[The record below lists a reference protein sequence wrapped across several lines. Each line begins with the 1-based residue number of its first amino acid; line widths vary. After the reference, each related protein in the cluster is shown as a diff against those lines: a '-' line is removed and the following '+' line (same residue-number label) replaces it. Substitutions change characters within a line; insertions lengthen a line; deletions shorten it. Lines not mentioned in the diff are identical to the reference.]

1 MSIPTRELTP
11 PEAAYPGLLAY
22 VSSSASSASYLSV
35 NAQFARWL
43 GRLDDDVRGLPL
55 GDDDDIA
62 LTSFMRGFIKDGV
75 PTATS
80 TVYVSMSG
88 AGSVFTMHAHRVSGS
103 ECCFFGLPAASSIT
117 DYSNAQ
123 TEPTASD
130 ERIRQIL
137 DAIPD
142 PIFVKDEAHRWIYGN
157 DAFSSLL
164 NLPLEGYLG
173 KTDYDLF
180 PRELADVFW
189 KMDAHVYDSDRANEN
204 EEKIVD
210 GATGQL
216 RTILT
221 KKTPTRSRDGSR
233 ILVGVIRDIT
243 ARVVAQ
249 ETLQQQTATLTAS
262 SKMSALG
269 EMAAGIAHEI
279 NTPLSI
285 IELLSQQIAEDLADP
300 TVDKDDLILQ
310 AQRCVTTVRRIA
322 RIVAGL
328 RTFSRDGGNDAAVPT
343 AIQGIIDDTL
353 VLCQER
359 FKNAGLSLHIDT
371 IPPEWVVTCRP
382 VEISQILLNLMN
394 NAFDA
399 TQGTLGAWVKLGVAN
414 RGDAFEL
421 SVENSGARIPK
432 DVEDKLFRPFFTTK
446 DVGKGTGLGL
456 SVSQGLARSHGGSLT
471 LDPSSA
477 QTRFVLRLHRTL
489 T

>member
-1 MSIPTRELTP
+1 MSALTP
-11 PEAAYPGLLAY
+11 PEGAYPGLLAY
-22 VSSSASSASYLSV
+22 VSSAARYLRV
-35 NAQFARWL
+35 NTYFARWL
-43 GRLDDDVRGLPL
+43 GRPADDVCGLPL
-55 GDDDDIA
+55 GEDDDGA
-62 LTSFMRGFIKDGV
+62 LATFMRGFLGGDASV
-75 PTATS
+75 ATRR
-80 TVYVSMSG
+80 VYVSIGG
-88 AGSVFTMHAHRVSGS
+88 ASSVFSMNAQRVSDTES
-103 ECCFFGLPAASSIT
+103 CFFGMPADASSMDAFT
-117 DYSNAQ
+117 AA
-123 TEPTASD
+123 TEAAPTAPD

-164 NLPLEGYLG
+164 NLPLERYLG

-189 KMDAHVYDSDRANEN
+189 KMDAQVYDSDCANEN

-210 GATGQL
+210 GATGEP

-221 KKTPTRSRDGSR
+221 KKTPSRSRNGTR

-249 ETLQQQTATLTAS
+249 EALQQQTATVIAS

-300 TVDKDDLILQ
+300 AVDKEDLIAQ

-322 RIVAGL
+322 RIVQGL
-328 RTFSRDGGNDAAVPT
+328 RTFSRDGASDAAVSME
-343 AIQGIIDDTL
+343 IGKIIDETL

-359 FKNAGLSLHIDT
+359 FRNAGVSLLVDT
-371 IPPEWVVTCRP
+371 VPLEWTMTCRP
-382 VEISQILLNLMN
+382 VEISQILLNLLN

-399 TQGTLGAWVKLGVAN
+399 TQATQGGWVKLGVED
-414 RGDAFEL
+414 RGDAFEI
-421 SVENSGARIPK
+421 SVENSGDRIPIE
-432 DVEDKLFRPFFTTK
+432 VQDKLFRPFFTTK
-446 DVGKGTGLGL
+446 EVGKGTGLGL
-456 SVSQGLARSHGGSLT
+456 SVSQGLARSHGGSLA
-471 LDPSSA
+471 LDGDAA
-477 QTRFVLRLHRTL
+477 QTRFVLRLPRSVG
-489 T
+489 